1 MKVYKMI
8 VESTRPDPKT
18 GEKERKS
25 YTSARAGAAPAGYKC
40 IAVVGYFEKQNTKER
55 ASK

>member
-1 MKVYKMI
+1 MKVYRMI

-25 YTSARAGAAPAGYKC
+25 YTSAHAGSAPAGYKC
-40 IAVVGYFEKQNTKER
+40 IAVVGYYEKQNAKDG

>member
-1 MKVYKMI
+1 MKFYKMVI
-8 VESTRPDPKT
+8 ESTRPDPKT
-18 GEKERKS
+18 GEKERTS

>member
-1 MKVYKMI
+1 MKVYRMI
-8 VESTRPDPKT
+8 VESTRPDHKT

-25 YTSARAGAAPAGYKC
+25 YTSVHAGSAPAGFKC
-40 IAVVGYFEKQNTKER
+40 IAVVGYYEKQNAKED